1 MYTRSIGTAK
11 EKFQWNLPTT
21 QFTDV
26 LDKQV
31 NEGMMDSK
39 YQEKK
44 IAKRDLNTAK
54 IKVVKHY
61 MNFYD
66 ELIKKTIK
74 KNNEEIYKVLNNFLS
89 STSEKLMLAESNPNN
104 KRLNSLSK
112 SIQKEQASQVP
123 TCLVITSSES
133 ASSIDTQ
140 FQAMC
145 DELKISCGSINIM
158 LDDKKC
164 ATMKSTIE
172 TIKMRL

>member
-1 MYTRSIGTAK
+1 MNDI
-11 EKFQWNLPTT
+11 
-21 QFTDV
+21 
-26 LDKQV
+26 
-31 NEGMMDSK
+31 
-39 YQEKK
+39 
-44 IAKRDLNTAK
+44 K
-54 IKVVKHY
+54 IKVVKDY

-66 ELIKKTIK
+66 DLIKKTIK
-74 KNNEEIYKVLNNFLS
+74 KNNEEIYNSLHLYLQ
-89 STSEKLMLAESNPNN
+89 STSDKLMLTSSNPNN
-104 KRLNSLSK
+104 RFLSALNK

-145 DELKISCGSINIM
+145 DELKISISAINII

-172 TIKMRL
+172 